1 MQLQVALDRLSLD
14 EAVRLA
20 TSVQEYAD
28 VIEVGTSLIK
38 EFGMESV
45 RRMHQ
50 ALPSTQL
57 LADVKTNDNARYE
70 FELCY
75 AAGADIATVMGA
87 MPDATIQTC
96 VTVAR
101 EQGKQVMIDL
111 LATSVGRQQELL
123 KYREAIFGVHVSKD
137 VQEAGGG
144 SGVSIVSR
152 LPDWAVE
159 RKVAIAGG
167 IRLDDIPALGERLPT
182 LTVIVGTAIS
192 GAADPV
198 AAARAFAAA
207 LAPYAKQGEL
217 KERS

>member
-20 TSVQEYAD
+20 TSVQPYAD

-45 RRMHQ
+45 RRMRQ

-111 LATSVGRQQELL
+111 LATSVERQQELL

-137 VQEAGGG
+137 VQEAGEG
-144 SGVSIVSR
+144 SAVSIVSR

-182 LTVIVGTAIS
+182 LTVIVGTAIT

-198 AAARAFAAA
+198 AAARAFATA
-207 LAPYAKQGEL
+207 LAPYAKQGKL